1 MIDSDTLNEIAP
13 DLVGLTTAEAL
24 SQLVEEG
31 YLELVECKWGYCSRT
46 SVRYSEYCMNHGGN

>member
-1 MIDSDTLNEIAP
+1 MIDSDTLNELAP

-31 YLELVECKWGYCSRT
+31 YLELVECGKWDCHRT
-46 SVRYSEYCMNHGGN
+46 SFRGSDFCMDHGGN